1 MRTASGSMRDSR
13 SAVPRQPRN
22 ADEIAMI
29 RVVLADDQQIVR
41 TGFRMILE
49 DEPDIEVVGEAPDG
63 RAAVDA
69 VRRLRPDVVVMDI
82 RMPVMD
88 GIGATRELTADSDL
102 QVRVLV
108 LTTFDAD
115 EHVVEALR
123 AGASGFLLKD
133 VTPEDFA
140 AAIRTIAA
148 GDALLA
154 PSVTRRI
161 LDKFRDRLPATVDER
176 HERLRELTERELE
189 VMKLV
194 ARGLSNRE
202 IADRLTL
209 AEPTVKTHV
218 SHALLKLDLRDRAQA
233 VVFAYEV
240 GLVRPGAP
248 EG

>member
-1 MRTASGSMRDSR
+1 
-13 SAVPRQPRN
+13 V
-22 ADEIAMI
+22 I
-29 RVVLADDQQIVR
+29 RVLLADDQQIVR
-41 TGFRMILE
+41 AGFRMILA
-49 DEPDIEVVGEAPDG
+49 DEPDIDVIGEAADG
-63 RAAVDA
+63 RAAVDQA
-69 VRRLRPDVVVMDI
+69 RRLRPDIVVMDI
-82 RMPVMD
+82 RMPSVD
-88 GIGATRELTADSDL
+88 GIAATRELMADPEPR
-102 QVRVLV
+102 VRVLM

-154 PSVTRRI
+154 PSVTRRV
-161 LDKFRDRLPATVDER
+161 LDKFRDRLPAASDDR
-176 HERLRELTERELE
+176 GGLLRDLTERELE
-189 VMKLV
+189 VLKLV

-240 GLVRPGAP
+240 GLVRPGATD
-248 EG
+248 

>member
-1 MRTASGSMRDSR
+1 
-13 SAVPRQPRN
+13 
-22 ADEIAMI
+22 MI
-29 RVVLADDQQIVR
+29 RVLLADDQQIVR
-41 TGFRMILE
+41 AGFRMILA
-49 DEPDIEVVGEAPDG
+49 DEPDIDVIGEAADG
-63 RAAVDA
+63 RAAVDQA
-69 VRRLRPDVVVMDI
+69 RRLKPDVVVMDI
-82 RMPVMD
+82 RMPSLD
-88 GIGATRELTADSDL
+88 GIAATRQLMADPEPR
-102 QVRVLV
+102 VRVLI

-154 PSVTRRI
+154 PSVTRRV
-161 LDKFRDRLPATVDER
+161 LDKFRDRLPATADDRSGLVGD
-176 HERLRELTERELE
+176 LTERELE
-189 VMKLV
+189 VLKLV

-240 GLVRPGAP
+240 GLVRPGNA
-248 EG
+248 EA